1 MYLCEAGFSHTQP
14 RKYLVTNQTIM
25 FPVLT
30 SKMVNVIILNQHK
43 QKLLGIL
50 KPKKWIMEG
59 FK

>member
-43 QKLLGIL
+43 QKLGSLNQKSG
-50 KPKKWIMEG
+50 
-59 FK
+59 